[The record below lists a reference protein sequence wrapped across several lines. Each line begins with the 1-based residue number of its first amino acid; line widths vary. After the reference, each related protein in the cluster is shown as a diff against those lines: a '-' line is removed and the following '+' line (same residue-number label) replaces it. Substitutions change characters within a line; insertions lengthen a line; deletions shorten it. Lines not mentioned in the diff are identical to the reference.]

1 MILFSLSALCVF
13 ALPLIQ
19 SASVHPLKAD
29 ESLYHAT
36 FSYSS
41 RSTDLGNPIS
51 FGGGGAND
59 SSGDKFALSGAWHAL
74 YNVSSS
80 PVKGIRR
87 IKVNGLSSGTGMVAC
102 LNPTYQN
109 PPDPVDMFL
118 NKFSAK
124 VSQTMTASSDTLE
137 TDSSDCNFSCSSPK
151 RGNRPISPLKFGT
164 PAERLHPKG

>member
-1 MILFSLSALCVF
+1 MKKFMILFSLSALCVF

-51 FGGGGAND
+51 LGGGGAND
-59 SSGDKFALSGAWHAL
+59 SSGDKFALSGAWQTL

-137 TDSSDCNFSCSSPK
+137 TDSSDCNFFMFFTKAGQSAYFTFEVWYTC
-151 RGNRPISPLKFGT
+151 
-164 PAERLHPKG
+164 